1 MTLDELVRAILDR
14 GGDVVLRDG
23 RIRYY
28 GPTLAPDDPIRA
40 GVREHRG
47 ALIAMLSPVPPAQPV
62 AVFVPGPPYFEQ
74 IGPNTWIETTWAR
87 ARCVYGDAGLAPGDP
102 LRCRMHADE
111 RRRELDD
118 ELADRRA
125 AAAVANGSADPS
137 PYKQIDFAR
146 EHEPPE
152 SLGRIVL
159 TGSAER
165 VPRGSAMP

>member
-14 GGDVVLRDG
+14 DGDVVLRDG

-47 ALIAMLSPVPPAQPV
+47 ALIAMLTPVPPTQPV
-62 AVFVPGPPYFEQ
+62 AGFAPGPPYFEP
-74 IGPNTWIETTWAR
+74 IGPNAWRETTWAR
-87 ARCVYGDAGLAPGDP
+87 ARCVYGDAGLAPDDP

-111 RRRELDD
+111 RRLELD
-118 ELADRRA
+118 DRRA

-159 TGSAER
+159 TGSDGR
-165 VPRGSAMP
+165 VPTGNTT